1 MVERRRI
8 LCVGQLASALDAA
21 AMDAQL
27 DDEVRAGD
35 ANVLDAAARKTAEI
49 RAAADAAVAASVAS
63 STFPS
68 IAAAASVA
76 AAASAAAEEV
86 EEVEKEDDFSFE
98 MTKSEKEE
106 EWLLVRD
113 HGLYSMSEDDDF
125 DVDDES
131 EAM

>member
-1 MVERRRI
+1 M
-8 LCVGQLASALDAA
+8 GQLASALDAA